1 MIDLNLFFAL
11 VSFYFVMYVTPGP
24 NNAMVLTS
32 GLKFGFAKTIPHMS
46 GITIGHILQLILVCL
61 GLGKIFQVFPEIQ
74 QVLKIIC
81 AAYLLYLGYKII
93 GSFSKIKEDDSRPL
107 KFHEAALFQIVNP
120 KAWTIS
126 SMAAS
131 GFLPK
136 GENLIFSILYIAA
149 IAIIVIVGFSATN
162 QTDIIDSTLSSISE
176 PLLVNV
182 DQTTYQR
189 ADIISISGNS
199 KSASTQLVELSI
211 ENTNGVKIWN
221 ENINLKNDGK
231 FSTLVIAGGGGWEN
245 DGTYILK
252 ATHSNLASEIEFKFF
267 T

>member
-32 GLKFGFAKTIPHMS
+32 GLKFGFTKTIPHMS

-136 GENLIFSILYIAA
+136 DENLIFSILYIATIALIICPLSISPWAAFGSSIRNLVKNNKLKALIEYFLAFLLLITA
-149 IAIIVIVGFSATN
+149 ILIVI
-162 QTDIIDSTLSSISE
+162 Q
-176 PLLVNV
+176 
-182 DQTTYQR
+182 
-189 ADIISISGNS
+189 
-199 KSASTQLVELSI
+199 K
-211 ENTNGVKIWN
+211 
-221 ENINLKNDGK
+221 
-231 FSTLVIAGGGGWEN
+231 
-245 DGTYILK
+245 
-252 ATHSNLASEIEFKFF
+252 
-267 T
+267 

>member
-46 GITIGHILQLILVCL
+46 GITVGHILQLILVCL
-61 GLGKIFQVFPEIQ
+61 GLGKIFQAFPEIQ

-131 GFLPK
+131 SFLPK
-136 GENLIFSILYIAA
+136 DENLIFSILYIATIALIICPLSISPWAAFGSSIRNLVKNNKLKALIEYFLAFLLLITA
-149 IAIIVIVGFSATN
+149 ILIVI
-162 QTDIIDSTLSSISE
+162 Q
-176 PLLVNV
+176 
-182 DQTTYQR
+182 
-189 ADIISISGNS
+189 
-199 KSASTQLVELSI
+199 K
-211 ENTNGVKIWN
+211 
-221 ENINLKNDGK
+221 
-231 FSTLVIAGGGGWEN
+231 
-245 DGTYILK
+245 
-252 ATHSNLASEIEFKFF
+252 
-267 T
+267 

>member
-11 VSFYFVMYVTPGP
+11 VSFYFVMYITPGP

-32 GLKFGFAKTIPHMS
+32 GLKFGFTKTIPHMS

-107 KFHEAALFQIVNP
+107 KFREAALFQIVNP

-131 GFLPK
+131 SFLPK
-136 GENLIFSILYIAA
+136 DENLIFSILYIATIALIICPLSISPWAAFGSSIRDLVKNNKLKALIEYFLAFLLLITA
-149 IAIIVIVGFSATN
+149 ILIVI
-162 QTDIIDSTLSSISE
+162 Q
-176 PLLVNV
+176 
-182 DQTTYQR
+182 
-189 ADIISISGNS
+189 
-199 KSASTQLVELSI
+199 K
-211 ENTNGVKIWN
+211 
-221 ENINLKNDGK
+221 
-231 FSTLVIAGGGGWEN
+231 
-245 DGTYILK
+245 
-252 ATHSNLASEIEFKFF
+252 
-267 T
+267 